1 MAKGDFPVP
10 KFHFNVTI
18 DGTTISFQEV
28 TGLDQ
33 ENEHLEYRA
42 GDDPEYV
49 TQKRVGLKKTGTLSF
64 KKGVFSGETDVLDTY
79 QKVNDRENYFS
90 NQDPIDITVCLCDEA
105 GESVL
110 EWAVTGAVPIKMTNA
125 DLKSDENAIA
135 IEQIDFVHSG
145 VALTHN

>member
-1 MAKGDFPVP
+1 MASGDFPVP
-10 KFHFNVTI
+10 KFHFKCHI

-33 ENEHLEYRA
+33 ENEFLEYRG
-42 GDDPEYV
+42 GDDAEYV

-64 KKGVFSGETDVLDTY
+64 KKGVYSGATDVLDTY

-90 NQDPIDITVCLCDEA
+90 NQDPIDIVVSLMDEA

-110 EWAVTGAVPIKMTNA
+110 EWNVQGAVPIKMTNA
-125 DLKSDENAIA
+125 DLKSDENAVA

-145 VALTHN
+145 ITLTHN

>member
-1 MAKGDFPVP
+1 MASGDFPVP
-10 KFHFNVTI
+10 KFHFNCTI

-42 GDDPEYV
+42 GDDVEYV

-64 KKGVFSGETDVLDTY
+64 KKGVFSGATDVLDTY
-79 QKVNDRENYFS
+79 QKVNDREAYFS
-90 NQDPIDITVCLCDEA
+90 NQDPIDLVISLMDEA

-110 EWAVTGAVPIKMTNA
+110 EWAVVGAVPIKMTNG
-125 DLKSDENAIA
+125 DLKSEENAIA

-145 VALTHN
+145 ITLTHN